1 MECRHSQRLHLEFH
15 LCLLWTCCKN
25 KRDWKAMVSFGMV
38 DVRSRKAE
46 RGTNLDFEGMD
57 PKFMSC
63 LIEMLL
69 GTLCVDLL
77 TWLLKILTKHSGGS
91 DHCSTSNLLQ
101 FF

>member
-1 MECRHSQRLHLEFH
+1 ML
-15 LCLLWTCCKN
+15 
-25 KRDWKAMVSFGMV
+25 MVLNRVLMQ
-38 DVRSRKAE
+38 AE

-91 DHCSTSNLLQ
+91 DHCSTSNLFQ